1 MKNIFKFFIVFAAV
15 TLLLA
20 NCKKEDLS
28 VCASCTELNTQTKAA
43 DYCGP
48 RALVETYVDNL
59 KTTGAAAGQNWSCT
73 IQ

>member
-1 MKNIFKFFIVFAAV
+1 MKNTLKIFIAVVAV

-20 NCKKEDLS
+20 NCKKEDIS

-48 RALVETYVDNL
+48 KVSVDKYVETL
-59 KTTGAAAGQNWSCT
+59 KTTGAQAGQNWSCT
-73 IQ
+73 VQ